1 MVMVVLFF
9 RMIERIHLAVSESG
23 ENFGHGHGDLGLTDQ
38 QTRFDEG
45 PLSMLIPL
53 LLASAV
59 VLVVGIYNQEVV
71 SLIEIFLSDFNLPRG
86 EGIE

>member
-1 MVMVVLFF
+1 M
-9 RMIERIHLAVSESG
+9 
-23 ENFGHGHGDLGLTDQ
+23 TDQ